1 MTPADDPFEPP
12 SARPVWL
19 TTLADLSLLLLGFF
33 VLMQA
38 TDSATRKQLA
48 AGLRAG
54 FGADQARAA
63 PRQSKAPMP
72 METARVGGFALNSAE
87 LPSDLVPLIGWAG
100 AATHDPRVRITI
112 TGAAMAGERGATLL
126 AYDRA
131 RAVAGRLVA
140 AGAVPADRIELA
152 AAQSGPATR
161 AEVTL
166 TLGFAGERQALAGVQ
181 P

>member
-1 MTPADDPFEPP
+1 MTDDFFDPP
-12 SARPVWL
+12 GGRPVWL

-33 VLMQA
+33 VLLQA
-38 TDSATRKQLA
+38 TDTVGRRQLA

-54 FGADQARAA
+54 FGVDRAQAAQ
-63 PRQSKAPMP
+63 RQSKAPMP
-72 METARVGGFALNSAE
+72 METARVAGFAANSAE
-87 LPSDLVPLIGWAG
+87 VQGDLVPLIGWAG

-112 TGAAMAGERGATLL
+112 TGSAMAGERGAILL

-140 AGAVPADRIELA
+140 AGAVPAERIEIA
-152 AAQSGPATR
+152 AAQPGSATR

-166 TLGFAGERQALAGVQ
+166 TLGFAGERQPLAGAQ